1 MKEEYLSELP
11 LDNEALRKYLG
22 EIPVAKTHNGYF
34 SIDKKGKLVDPKM
47 KARGEGAGLT
57 DDVSAYELILK
68 DKERLLSFE
77 EPTRFI
83 FSHSALREG
92 WDNPNVFTI
101 AMLKHSDNNSSRR
114 QEVGR
119 GLRISVNK
127 HGDRMDSATT
137 VHDINVLTVVT
148 SESYQDFVTN
158 LQKEIVEDLSE
169 RPRKADASYFEG
181 KTIIVDGKET
191 SVSASLARTIER
203 YLIKNDYTDEN
214 DAITQTYHDAREA
227 GALAPFPT
235 ELSGMEP
242 QIIELVNTVFNGAV
256 MAEMMEDGRKPKS
269 NHRNENFD
277 KKEFQELW
285 QRINR
290 KAIYQ
295 VEFKSDDLVKRC
307 IETIDRDLLVKP
319 LQYVVTEGQLAD
331 EITAT
336 ELQSGS
342 AFKQSGIRVQESKTA
357 RSQVS
362 YDVIGKLA
370 EGAELTRSTIGDIL
384 TGIRQ
389 SRFEMFQTNPEQFIS
404 EATRIIKEQK
414 ATTIIEHLTYN
425 AIADR
430 YDANIFPVSQSGTD
444 LTNAVGKLKSHIYD
458 YAVVDSKVE
467 RDFVN
472 DLDTNED
479 IIVYSKLPK
488 GFLIPTPV
496 GDYNPD
502 WAVAFRQD
510 TVQHIYFVAETK
522 GSQPSLKFRE
532 LEREKIKCA
541 RKFFEEMAN
550 TVPNDHVKYDVVSN
564 FSDLMAMVQGR

>member
-1 MKEEYLSELP
+1 LKEEYLSELP